1 MENSSGGGQ
10 GITLPPQEPESPESA
25 LNRSEKI

>member
-10 GITLPPQEPESPESA
+10 RTTLPPQEPESPEIT